1 MGKRVPI
8 MLRASDE
15 VVNDIINPLKD
26 EGRLNKIVVAALTA
40 YGNDPAMQRYL
51 DDGVSFENDRA
62 SEELTAMLDEAI
74 DKMGDS
80 ALRSERARVVM
91 EDGAEQ
97 FNNNDFS
104 AQAEGEGTVTRS
116 EMDAMSAEMSS
127 MKEMLN
133 AIHAVVVG
141 GEFTQPVHST
151 NQGIVEEPPVVFE
164 TDDVIS
170 AEPIDVDI
178 DFSQEPAPEKL
189 DVVEEEEP
197 AERPVHHTEAPKRT
211 RPVIID
217 DSDDDDGFNYTPAD
231 AMETKPEETEK
242 KSGQSR
248 LSLLAKSANMGGL

>member
-51 DDGVSFENDRA
+51 DEGVSFENDRA

-91 EDGAEQ
+91 EDAAEQ

-104 AQAEGEGTVTRS
+104 AQPEEGEGSVTRS
-116 EMDAMSAEMSS
+116 EMDAINAEMSS
-127 MKEMLN
+127 MKAMLN
-133 AIHAVVVG
+133 AIHSVIVG
-141 GEFTQPVHST
+141 GEFTQPVHT
-151 NQGIVEEPPVVFE
+151 PEQGIAEEPPAMFE
-164 TDDVIS
+164 TEDTLS
-170 AEPIDVDI
+170 SEPIDVDI
-178 DFSQEPAPEKL
+178 DFSQEPEPEKL
-189 DVVEEEEP
+189 DVVEEEEL
-197 AERPVHHTEAPKRT
+197 AERPARHAEAPKRT

-231 AMETKPEETEK
+231 AVEMKPEEPK

-248 LSLLAKSANMGGL
+248 LALLAKSTNMGGL